1 MKSRGNR
8 PSQCLGYYQD
18 LNADTTGSGS
28 DVRHPQNDSE
38 FKQHQ
43 IPKTCTARYRRHVQR
58 GPERTKEYTVRDEG
72 GLPDVPKST
81 QASKHHTRPISALQ
95 FPARVLTT
103 AQMYT
108 PRLAY

>member
-1 MKSRGNR
+1 MSGILPGLECRHYRQWLGR
-8 PSQCLGYYQD
+8 PSSAKRLGVQKRS
-18 LNADTTGSGS
+18 DTE
-28 DVRHPQNDSE
+28 D
-38 FKQHQ
+38 
-43 IPKTCTARYRRHVQR
+43 YVQR

-81 QASKHHTRPISALQ
+81 QASKHHMRPISALQ